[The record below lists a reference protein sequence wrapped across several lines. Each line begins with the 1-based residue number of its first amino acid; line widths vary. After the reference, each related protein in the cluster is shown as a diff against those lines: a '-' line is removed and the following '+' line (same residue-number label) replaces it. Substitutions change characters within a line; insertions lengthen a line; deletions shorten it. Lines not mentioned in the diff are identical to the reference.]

1 MRAAVFARDHGIC
14 TLCKADTEV
23 LQAEYRKMIP
33 RGMHSVKDGESPAEK
48 FRIQHGVPIGRA
60 SGDWWDADHITPV
73 IEGGGECGIENYR
86 TLCIPCHVKATRE
99 LRARMKERR
108 REEKAVVKDAA
119 RGLFA
124 GL

>member
-1 MRAAVFARDHGIC
+1 M
-14 TLCKADTEV
+14 T
-23 LQAEYRKMIP
+23 
-33 RGMHSVKDGESPAEK
+33 
-48 FRIQHGVPIGRA
+48 
-60 SGDWWDADHITPV
+60 GDWWDADHITPV

-108 REEKAVVKDAA
+108 RLEKAIVKDQA